1 MDTNTNDDNRIDCN
15 LRGEHFE
22 MIRSVLSLI
31 DCK

>member
-31 DCK
+31 DGK